1 MAIHSPK
8 ATFHFTKNST
18 HTIQTYIRIPFVF
31 MIGPSKYDP
40 NLGLVTCI
48 NCSFYTCVNNTILFG
63 ESWQSIYILKTRMI
77 PVEWVPVDLQQP
89 WQESPTLYV
98 IEEILKNLKCV
109 NVFWDC
115 SLLPS

>member
-1 MAIHSPK
+1 
-8 ATFHFTKNST
+8 
-18 HTIQTYIRIPFVF
+18 
-31 MIGPSKYDP
+31 MIGPVKYDP
-40 NLGLVTCI
+40 SLGLVACI
-48 NCSFYTCVNNTILFG
+48 NCSFYTCINNTIPFG
-63 ESWQSIYILKTRMI
+63 KSWQSIYILKTRMI